1 MMRIFNI
8 CLKMSKQIE
17 GIAKARISYYCR
29 KKL

>member
-1 MMRIFNI
+1 
-8 CLKMSKQIE
+8 MSKQIE